1 MTQSGN
7 VTASAPRAGAERAA
21 PGFAPASSQSISI
34 WDVARIAGVS
44 HQTVSRVINGKPN
57 VRESTRAHV
66 LRTIEELGFTPSR
79 TAQALAGGP
88 VRSVT
93 VLTVDTALYGC
104 AAALRGIEEAAR
116 AAGFTVAISV
126 LEPDSARRRQDVIER
141 IGDPGRAAI
150 VIAFEAAGVRALAA
164 LPADYPVVGLVER
177 PGDTAD
183 ADGASLSKVWIDDR
197 DAAGHATRY
206 LLGLGHQTVHY
217 LSIPSSTTHQTQRAR
232 GWRDALREAGRTV
245 PEQLDAGW
253 TPRSGYLAARRLL
266 EDPGVTAIL
275 CGNDDVALGV
285 LRAAREAGRRVPEE
299 LSVVGFDDAPQSA
312 YLSPALTTVRLDFE
326 GLGRAGFR
334 LLHRLLDPRNAP
346 EPGFWD
352 GPELIVRESS
362 GPYRRPRSRSAQRRP

>member
-1 MTQSGN
+1 MTESGN
-7 VTASAPRAGAERAA
+7 IAA
-21 PGFAPASSQSISI
+21 PATSQSFSI

-66 LRTIEELGFTPSR
+66 LRTIDELGFTPSR

-126 LEPDSARRRQDVIER
+126 LEPESARSRQDVMER
-141 IGDPGRAAI
+141 LGDPGRAAAI

-177 PGDTAD
+177 PDDAAD
-183 ADGASLSKVWIDDR
+183 ADGTSLSKVWIDDR
-197 DAAGHATRY
+197 GAAAHATRY
-206 LLGLGHQTVHY
+206 LLGLGHKTVHY
-217 LSIPSSTTHQTQRAR
+217 LAIPSSTTHQTQRAR
-232 GWRDALREAGRTV
+232 GWRDALHEADRTV

-266 EDPGVTAIL
+266 ADRTATAIL

-334 LLHRLLDPRNAP
+334 LLHRLLDPQNAP
-346 EPGFWD
+346 EPGLWD
-352 GPELIVRESS
+352 DPALIVRESS
-362 GPYRRPRSRSAQRRP
+362 GPYRSARSRSPR